1 MQLTQ
6 LPLGYDTGQISGFV
20 QMNDFLCRFADQPCV
35 AFSNSREGTIVG
47 LLSIGT
53 LFGVLSTGPIADKLG
68 RRLTIVLWC
77 IVFMVGVVIQIATSR
92 AWVQIAIGR
101 LVAGFGVGG
110 LSVMTPMYQ
119 SETAPRQ
126 IRGALVSCYQLFI
139 TLGILGRH
147 YFRISADYMTDLTH
161 SGIPDQPWHRED
173 SKPSIMENHNGHR
186 FHPPIPDGR
195 RNHVPARI
203 TTLGLPSR
211 PC

>member
-1 MQLTQ
+1 
-6 LPLGYDTGQISGFV
+6 
-20 QMNDFLCRFADQPCV
+20 MNDFLCRFADQPCV

-92 AWVQIAIGR
+92 AWIQIAIGR
-101 LVAGFGVGG
+101 LIAGFGVGG

-147 YFRISADYMTDLTH
+147 CSCDPTSHMTDY
-161 SGIPDQPWHRED
+161 P
-173 SKPSIMENHNGHR
+173 
-186 FHPPIPDGR
+186 
-195 RNHVPARI
+195 
-203 TTLGLPSR
+203 
-211 PC
+211 